1 MSNGFHQGD
10 KRRFGTPS
18 TLAPFGVKTGGVSA
32 TAHHKIMLDGTE
44 KMLWCSENK
53 IEIKI
58 RVILF

>member
-18 TLAPFGVKTGGVSA
+18 TLAPFGVKTGGVSD

-44 KMLWCSENK
+44 KMLWCSEKTDRN
-53 IEIKI
+53 
-58 RVILF
+58 